1 MASRNVYTCDI
12 CKKEKEKDELS
23 RIDVSAN
30 GIRIR
35 GLYRYNDTLHIDICR
50 KCLVDK
56 GFIVEYKREEYN
68 DVAGKNRATLEEK
81 LMDILMDLGVSFEE

>member
-56 GFIVEYKREEYN
+56 GFIVEYKQEEYN
-68 DVAGKNRATLEEK
+68 DVADKNRATLEEK

>member
-56 GFIVEYKREEYN
+56 GFIVEKSKEK
-68 DVAGKNRATLEEK
+68 DVEIADKNRTTIEEK